1 MENNLEYIDAYFN
14 KMLSR
19 EEAILFERKIE
30 EDKDFA
36 NEVAFYLSAKQSVQA
51 QVNLEKKER
60 FRELL
65 SQASLSDIRPLE
77 TRSPG
82 LTDWLRSLA
91 DRTRT
96 LMGFGTMQPTPIP
109 IYPNVSGSS
118 LSLRRLMAYRI
129 AVAGSLLIV
138 VFLVGY
144 LVFLRPASPSQ
155 MADKYIKENFEP
167 LGVTMGTELDSIEQ
181 GKRLYNEEHYDSAIQ
196 QFETIAQRDPGNSE
210 AKKYL
215 GIVYLRV
222 GNYDKALLSFQ
233 QLGNYSLQFNP
244 AVLYQALTL
253 MKRNQPGDKQKAK
266 QLLQQVRDQDLDE
279 KPTAERWLKNF

>member
-19 EEAILFERKIE
+19 EEAILFEKKIE
-30 EDKDFA
+30 EDMDFA

-65 SQASLSDIRPLE
+65 SKASLSDVRPLE
-77 TRSPG
+77 TRSHG
-82 LTDWLRSLA
+82 LTDWLRGLA

-96 LMGFGTMQPTPIP
+96 LMGFGPVQPAPIP

-129 AVAGSLLIV
+129 AVAGSLLIFL
-138 VFLVGY
+138 FLVGY
-144 LVFLRPASPSQ
+144 LIFLKPGSPSQ
-155 MADKYIKENFEP
+155 MADKYINENFQT
-167 LGVTMGTELDSIEQ
+167 LGVNMGSELDSIQ
-181 GKRLYNEEHYDSAIQ
+181 DGLRLYNAARYDSAIN
-196 QFETIAQRDPGNSE
+196 QFESIIQRDTTNFT
-210 AKKYL
+210 AKKWL

-222 GNYDKALLSFQ
+222 GNYEKALLYFQ
-233 QLGNYSLQFNP
+233 QLESYTLQANP
-244 AVLYQALTL
+244 AVFYQALTL
-253 MKRNQPGDKQKAK
+253 MKRNQSGDKQKAK
-266 QLLQQVRDQDLDE
+266 QLLHEVRDNDLDE
-279 KPTAERWLKNF
+279 KETARRWLRKL

>member
-1 MENNLEYIDAYFN
+1 MENKLEYIDAYFN

-19 EEAILFERKIE
+19 EEAILFEKKIE
-30 EDKDFA
+30 EDRDFA

-65 SQASLSDIRPLE
+65 SQASLSGVRPLE
-77 TRSPG
+77 TRSHG

-96 LMGFGTMQPTPIP
+96 LMGFGPIQPAPIP

-129 AVAGSLLIV
+129 AVAGSLLIL

-144 LVFLRPASPSQ
+144 LVFLKPGSPSQ
-155 MADKYIKENFEP
+155 MADKYIKENFET
-167 LGVTMGTELDSIEQ
+167 LGVTMGTELDSIEE
-181 GKRLYNEEHYDSAIQ
+181 GKRLYNKAHYDSAIQ
-196 QFETIAQRDPGNSE
+196 QFQSIIQRDTAKFE
-210 AKKYL
+210 AKRYL
-215 GIVYLRV
+215 GIAYLKV
-222 GNYDKALLSFQ
+222 GNYDKALLYFQ
-233 QLGNYSLQFNP
+233 QLGNYSLFSNP
-244 AVLYQALTL
+244 AIFYQALTL

-266 QLLQQVRDQDLDE
+266 QLLQQVIDNDLDGKE
-279 KPTAERWLKNF
+279 TARQWRKKL